1 MDRFERAIQNLRVR
15 RQRVLDGFINCIPLP
30 FNRLSKWW
38 PGIERKKYI
47 ICTANQK
54 VKAK

>member
-15 RQRVLDGFINCIPLP
+15 RQRILDGYINCIPLP